1 MKKTIIPAVV
11 ICLMGMTS
19 CNNTTPETVALSNQ
33 NDTLSWAMG
42 TSMGTAIK
50 ESGLTF
56 NEDVLMAAVRS
67 AMEGNGSK
75 LDQESY
81 EKALASINLQIAQNQ
96 QQQDEKMRAEVEAKE
111 KAYFEKLLK
120 ENPNV
125 KQTEHGFYYEVLK
138 PGKGPNAKYAQR
150 IKFDYKGFF
159 MFTGKMIDQTY
170 GNRQPIVTAV
180 TKHMFPGLV
189 QALQMMNAG
198 SIYRFYFP
206 QHTAFGKFGDK
217 NIPPY
222 TPIVYEVEVHELY
235 NN

>member
-1 MKKTIIPAVV
+1 MKKTLIPAVV
-11 ICLMGMTS
+11 ICLMGMTA
-19 CNNTTPETVALSNQ
+19 CNKTNPKIPTLDNQ

-42 TSMGTAIK
+42 TSMGNAIK

-56 NEDVLMAAVRS
+56 DEEILMAAVHN
-67 AMEGNGSK
+67 AMTGNSSK

-96 QQQDEKMRAEVEAKE
+96 QQHDEKMRTEVEAKE
-111 KAYFEKLLK
+111 KAFFEKLLK

-125 KQTEHGFYYEVLK
+125 KETEHGFYYEVIK
-138 PGKGPNAKYAQR
+138 AGKGPNAKYAQR

-159 MFTGKMIDQTY
+159 MFTGNMIDQTY
-170 GNRQPIVTAV
+170 GNRPPIVTAI

-235 NN
+235 ND